1 MSPSFGGHFFLKF
14 RENKKEKTHKKR
26 VKRQATYMM
35 SGLEEGLS
43 MTIAVT
49 ADMVMDT
56 HQREKTEENVEQR
69 MAHKIRTD
77 YKEEIELKFVSFEQ
91 FLTKKGEKNEIAKAF
106 LFRRFMTI
114 ILVRT

>member
-1 MSPSFGGHFFLKF
+1 
-14 RENKKEKTHKKR
+14 
-26 VKRQATYMM
+26 MM

-114 ILVRT
+114 VLVRF

>member
-1 MSPSFGGHFFLKF
+1 
-14 RENKKEKTHKKR
+14 
-26 VKRQATYMM
+26 
-35 SGLEEGLS
+35 

-56 HQREKTEENVEQR
+56 HQREKTEKNVEQR

-114 ILVRT
+114 VLVRPAEQRNRSIYGRLIQKNIKDYFYL